1 MTTIDINIMPFS
13 KLMGVRLVETSPD
26 RVIAEMPVREDLCTA
41 NHICHGGAY
50 MAFADA
56 VGAVATVINL
66 PEGTRTTTIES
77 KTNFIG
83 AIKAGEIARAECT
96 PIHKGGTTMVWQTKI
111 LRPDGKLAAVVT
123 QTQLVMPA
131 RK

>member
-26 RVIAEMPVREDLCTA
+26 RVVAEMPVREDLCTA

-56 VGAVATVINL
+56 IGAVATVINL

-96 PIHKGGTTMVWQTKI
+96 PVHKGGTTMVWQTKI
-111 LRPDGKLAAVVT
+111 LRSDGKLAAVVT

>member
-1 MTTIDINIMPFS
+1 MATVDINIMPFS
-13 KLMGVRLVETSPD
+13 RLMGVRLVETSAD
-26 RVIAEMPVREDLCTA
+26 LVIAEMPVREDLCTA

-66 PEGTRTTTIES
+66 PEGARTTTIES
-77 KTNFIG
+77 KTNFVG
-83 AIKAGEIARAECT
+83 AIKAGEVARAECR
-96 PIHKGGTTMVWQTKI
+96 PVHKGSTTMVWQTNI
-111 LRPDGKLAAVVT
+111 LRPDGKLAAIVT